1 MITKPKGTSDI
12 FGKKAKKW
20 KYIEEIVDDVMQKYN
35 YTYIRTPLF
44 ESTDLF
50 HRGIGDTSDI
60 VTKETYDFVDR
71 GGRNNTLRPEGTAGV
86 ARSIIENKLYNT
98 ADKIL
103 TEHISSS

>member
-50 HRGIGDTSDI
+50 HRGI
-60 VTKETYDFVDR
+60 
-71 GGRNNTLRPEGTAGV
+71 
-86 ARSIIENKLYNT
+86 
-98 ADKIL
+98 
-103 TEHISSS
+103 